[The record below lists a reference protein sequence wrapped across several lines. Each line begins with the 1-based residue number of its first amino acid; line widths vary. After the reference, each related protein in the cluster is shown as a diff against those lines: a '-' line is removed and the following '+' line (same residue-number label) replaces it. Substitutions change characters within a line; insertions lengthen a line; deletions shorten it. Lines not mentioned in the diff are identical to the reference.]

1 MQPDTETPR
10 AADADAAPHHSTSR
24 TGASWITDNAGLL
37 ATHLAVL
44 LFGLVGLFAKMVTLP
59 AIILVLGRTF
69 FSSAFLGAYLAFK
82 KQRFALKAS
91 GDYLLIAAAGVILAV
106 HWTSF
111 MQSIQVSTVAVGTL
125 TLATFP
131 LFSAVLEPILF
142 HEKMRVS
149 DIACALVMLAGVGFI
164 VDDFSLDGTMAQG
177 VLWGLLSAFTYALL
191 SLANRRFSSGYPASL
206 VSFYEQ
212 AIATVVLLPALFVFK
227 PALSAFDVGML
238 AVMGVVF
245 TAIAHTL
252 FISGLRTVKVRTA
265 GIITGLESV
274 YGVVAAMLFL
284 GEIPGIREI
293 IGGAIILAVA
303 LYSTLASTRSS

>member
-1 MQPDTETPR
+1 MLENE
-10 AADADAAPHHSTSR
+10 R
-24 TGASWITDNAGLL
+24 TNYQNPEASIEKDIHGWIAKNGGLV
-37 ATHLAVL
+37 ATHIAVL
-44 LFGLVGLFAKMVTLP
+44 LFGLVGLFAKVVALP

-69 FSSAFLGAYLAFK
+69 FSAAFLGAYLAVK
-82 KQRFALKAS
+82 RQKFALKTR
-91 GDYLLIAAAGVILAV
+91 GDYVLIVFAGIILAI

-131 LFSAVLEPILF
+131 LFSAVLEPLLF

-149 DIACALVMLAGVGFI
+149 DIACALVMLGGVACI
-164 VDDFSLDGTMAQG
+164 MDDFSLEGSMTQG

-191 SLANRRFSSGYPASL
+191 SLANRKFSSGYPASL

-212 AIATVVLLPALFVFK
+212 ATATVVLLPALFVLK
-227 PALSAFDVGML
+227 PSFTALDIGML
-238 AVMGVVF
+238 AIMGIVF

-252 FISGLRTVKVRTA
+252 FIGGLRTVKVRTA

-274 YGVVAAMLFL
+274 YGIVAALLFL

-293 IGGAIILAVA
+293 VGGAIILAVA
-303 LYSTLASTRSS
+303 LYSTLASTRSN

>member
-1 MQPDTETPR
+1 MLENE
-10 AADADAAPHHSTSR
+10 R
-24 TGASWITDNAGLL
+24 TNYQNPKASIEKDIHGWIAKNGGLV
-37 ATHLAVL
+37 ATHIAVL
-44 LFGLVGLFAKMVTLP
+44 LFGLVGLFAKVVALP

-69 FSSAFLGAYLAFK
+69 FSSAFLGAYLTVK
-82 KQRFALKAS
+82 RQKFALKTR
-91 GDYLLIAAAGVILAV
+91 GDYVLIVFAGIILAM

-131 LFSAVLEPILF
+131 LFSAVLEPLLF

-149 DIACALVMLAGVGFI
+149 DIACALVMLGGVACI
-164 VDDFSLDGTMAQG
+164 VDDFSLEGSMAQG

-191 SLANRRFSSGYPASL
+191 SLANRKFSSGYPASL

-212 AIATVVLLPALFVFK
+212 ATATVVLLPALFVFK
-227 PALSAFDVGML
+227 PSFTALDIGML
-238 AVMGVVF
+238 AIMGIVF

-252 FISGLRTVKVRTA
+252 FIGGLRTVKVRTA

-274 YGVVAAMLFL
+274 YGVVAALLFL
-284 GEIPGIREI
+284 GEIPGIREV
-293 IGGAIILAVA
+293 IGGTIILAVA
-303 LYSTLASTRSS
+303 LYSTLASTRSN

>member
-1 MQPDTETPR
+1 MLENE
-10 AADADAAPHHSTSR
+10 R
-24 TGASWITDNAGLL
+24 TNYQNPEASIEKDIHGWIAKNGGLV
-37 ATHLAVL
+37 ATHIAVL
-44 LFGLVGLFAKMVTLP
+44 LFGLVGLFAKVVALP

-69 FSSAFLGAYLAFK
+69 FSSAFLGAYLTVK
-82 KQRFALKAS
+82 RQKFALKTR
-91 GDYLLIAAAGVILAV
+91 GDYVLIVFAGIILAI

-111 MQSIQVSTVAVGTL
+111 MQSIQVSTVAGTL

-131 LFSAVLEPILF
+131 LFSAVLEPLLF

-149 DIACALVMLAGVGFI
+149 DIACALVMLGGVACI
-164 VDDFSLDGTMAQG
+164 VDDFSLEGSMAQG

-191 SLANRRFSSGYPASL
+191 SLANRKFSSGYPASL

-212 AIATVVLLPALFVFK
+212 ATATVVLLPALFVFK
-227 PALSAFDVGML
+227 PSFTALDIGML
-238 AVMGVVF
+238 AIMGIVF

-252 FISGLRTVKVRTA
+252 FIGGLRTVKVRTA

-274 YGVVAAMLFL
+274 YGVVAALLFL
-284 GEIPGIREI
+284 GEIPGIREV

-303 LYSTLASTRSS
+303 LYSTLASTRSN

>member
-1 MQPDTETPR
+1 MLENERTSCQGLKASIEK
-10 AADADAAPHHSTSR
+10 DAH
-24 TGASWITDNAGLL
+24 GWIAKNGGLV
-37 ATHLAVL
+37 ATHIAVL
-44 LFGLVGLFAKMVTLP
+44 LFGLVGLFAKVVALP

-69 FSSAFLGAYLAFK
+69 FSSAFLGAYLTVK
-82 KQRFALKAS
+82 RQKFALKTR
-91 GDYLLIAAAGVILAV
+91 GDYVLIVFAGIILAI

-131 LFSAVLEPILF
+131 LFSAVLEPLLF

-149 DIACALVMLAGVGFI
+149 DIACALVMLGGVACI
-164 VDDFSLDGTMAQG
+164 VDDFSLEGSMAQG

-191 SLANRRFSSGYPASL
+191 SLANRKFSSGYPASL

-212 AIATVVLLPALFVFK
+212 ATATVVLLPALFVFK
-227 PALSAFDVGML
+227 PSFTALDIGML
-238 AVMGVVF
+238 AIMGIVF

-252 FISGLRTVKVRTA
+252 FIGGLRTVKVRTA

-274 YGVVAAMLFL
+274 YGVVAALLFL
-284 GEIPGIREI
+284 GEIPGIREV
-293 IGGAIILAVA
+293 IGGAIILAIA
-303 LYSTLASTRSS
+303 LYSTLASTRSN

>member
-1 MQPDTETPR
+1 MLENERTSCQGSKASIEK
-10 AADADAAPHHSTSR
+10 DAH
-24 TGASWITDNAGLL
+24 GWIAKNGGLV
-37 ATHLAVL
+37 ATHIAVL
-44 LFGLVGLFAKMVTLP
+44 LFGLVGLFAKVVALP

-69 FSSAFLGAYLAFK
+69 FSSAFLGGYLAVK
-82 KQRFALKAS
+82 RQKFALKTR
-91 GDYLLIAAAGVILAV
+91 GDYVLIVFAGIILAI

-131 LFSAVLEPILF
+131 LFSAVLEPLLF

-149 DIACALVMLAGVGFI
+149 DIACALVMLGGVACI
-164 VDDFSLDGTMAQG
+164 VDDFSLEGSMAQG

-191 SLANRRFSSGYPASL
+191 SLANRKFSSGYPASL

-212 AIATVVLLPALFVFK
+212 ATATVVLLPALFVLK
-227 PALSAFDVGML
+227 PSFTALDIGML
-238 AVMGVVF
+238 AIMGIVF

-252 FISGLRTVKVRTA
+252 FIGGLRTVKVRTA

-274 YGVVAAMLFL
+274 YGVVAALLFL
-284 GEIPGIREI
+284 GEIPGIREV

-303 LYSTLASTRSS
+303 LYSTLASTRSN

>member
-1 MQPDTETPR
+1 MLENERTSCQGLKASIEK
-10 AADADAAPHHSTSR
+10 DAH
-24 TGASWITDNAGLL
+24 GWIAKNGGLV
-37 ATHLAVL
+37 ATHIAVL
-44 LFGLVGLFAKMVTLP
+44 LFGLVGLFAKVVALP

-69 FSSAFLGAYLAFK
+69 FSSAFLGAYHAVK
-82 KQRFALKAS
+82 RQKFALKTR
-91 GDYLLIAAAGVILAV
+91 GDYVLIVFAGIILAI

-131 LFSAVLEPILF
+131 LFSAVLEPLLF

-149 DIACALVMLAGVGFI
+149 DIACALVMLGGVACI
-164 VDDFSLDGTMAQG
+164 VDDFSLEGSMAQG

-191 SLANRRFSSGYPASL
+191 SLANRKFSSGYPASL

-212 AIATVVLLPALFVFK
+212 ATATAVLLPALFVLK
-227 PALSAFDVGML
+227 PSFTALDIGML
-238 AVMGVVF
+238 AIMGIVF

-252 FISGLRTVKVRTA
+252 FIGGLRTVKVRTA

-274 YGVVAAMLFL
+274 YGVVAALLFL
-284 GEIPGIREI
+284 GEIPGIREVV
-293 IGGAIILAVA
+293 GGAIMLAVA
-303 LYSTLASTRSS
+303 LYSTLASTRSD

>member
-1 MQPDTETPR
+1 MLENE
-10 AADADAAPHHSTSR
+10 R
-24 TGASWITDNAGLL
+24 TNYQNPKASIEKDIHGWIAKNGGLV
-37 ATHLAVL
+37 ATHIAVL
-44 LFGLVGLFAKMVTLP
+44 LFGLVGLFAKVVALP

-69 FSSAFLGAYLAFK
+69 FSSAFLGAYLTVK
-82 KQRFALKAS
+82 RQKFALKTR
-91 GDYLLIAAAGVILAV
+91 GDYVLIVFAGIILAM

-131 LFSAVLEPILF
+131 LFSAVLEPLLF
-142 HEKMRVS
+142 QEKMRLS
-149 DIACALVMLAGVGFI
+149 ELACALVPLGGAACI
-164 VDDFSLDGTMAQG
+164 VDDFSLEGSLAQG

-191 SLANRRFSSGYPASL
+191 SLANRKFSSGYPASL

-212 AIATVVLLPALFVFK
+212 ATATVVLLPALFVLK
-227 PALSAFDVGML
+227 PSFTALDIGML
-238 AVMGVVF
+238 AIMGIVF

-252 FISGLRTVKVRTA
+252 FIGGLRTVKVRTA

-274 YGVVAAMLFL
+274 YGIVAALLFL
-284 GEIPGIREI
+284 GEIPGIREV

-303 LYSTLASTRSS
+303 LYSTLASTRSN

>member
-1 MQPDTETPR
+1 MLENE
-10 AADADAAPHHSTSR
+10 R
-24 TGASWITDNAGLL
+24 TNYQNPKASIEKDIHGWIAKNGGLV
-37 ATHLAVL
+37 ATHIAVL
-44 LFGLVGLFAKMVTLP
+44 LFGLVGLFAKVVALP

-69 FSSAFLGAYLAFK
+69 FSSAFLGAYLTVK
-82 KQRFALKAS
+82 RQKFALKTR
-91 GDYLLIAAAGVILAV
+91 GDYVLIVFAGIILAM

-131 LFSAVLEPILF
+131 LFSAVLEPLLF

-149 DIACALVMLAGVGFI
+149 DIACALVMLGGVACI
-164 VDDFSLDGTMAQG
+164 VDDFSLEGPMAQG

-191 SLANRRFSSGYPASL
+191 SLANRKFSSGYPASL

-212 AIATVVLLPALFVFK
+212 ATATVVLLPALFVLK
-227 PALSAFDVGML
+227 PSFTALDIGML
-238 AVMGVVF
+238 AIMGIVF

-252 FISGLRTVKVRTA
+252 FIGGLRTVKVRTA

-274 YGVVAAMLFL
+274 YGIVAALLFL
-284 GEIPGIREI
+284 GEIPGIREV

-303 LYSTLASTRSS
+303 LYSTLASTRSN

>member
-1 MQPDTETPR
+1 MQPETETPR
-10 AADADAAPHHSTSR
+10 AADADAAPRHSTNR
-24 TGASWITDNAGLL
+24 TGASWMANNAGLL

-44 LFGLVGLFAKMVTLP
+44 LFGLVGLFAKVVALP

-69 FSSAFLGAYLAFK
+69 FSSAFLGAYLAFR
-82 KQRFALKAS
+82 KQRFALKTR
-91 GDYLLIAAAGVILAV
+91 GDYLLIAAAGIILAV

-149 DIACALVMLAGVGFI
+149 DIVCALIMLAGVGFI

-227 PALSAFDVGML
+227 PALSAFDIGML
-238 AVMGVVF
+238 AVMGIVF

-274 YGVVAAMLFL
+274 YGVAAAILFL

-293 IGGAIILAVA
+293 VGGAIILAVA

>member
-1 MQPDTETPR
+1 MLENERTSCQGLKASIEK
-10 AADADAAPHHSTSR
+10 DAH
-24 TGASWITDNAGLL
+24 GWIAKNGGLV
-37 ATHLAVL
+37 ATHIAVL
-44 LFGLVGLFAKMVTLP
+44 LFGLVGLFAKVVALP

-69 FSSAFLGAYLAFK
+69 FSSAFLGAYLAVK
-82 KQRFALKAS
+82 RQKFALKTR
-91 GDYLLIAAAGVILAV
+91 GDYVLVVFAGIILAI

-131 LFSAVLEPILF
+131 LFSAVLEPLLF

-149 DIACALVMLAGVGFI
+149 DIACALVMLGGVACI
-164 VDDFSLDGTMAQG
+164 VDDFSLEGSMAQG

-191 SLANRRFSSGYPASL
+191 SLANRKFSSGYPASL

-212 AIATVVLLPALFVFK
+212 ATATAVLLPALFVLK
-227 PALSAFDVGML
+227 PSFTALDIGML
-238 AVMGVVF
+238 AIMGIVF

-252 FISGLRTVKVRTA
+252 FIGGLRTVKVRTA

-274 YGVVAAMLFL
+274 YGVVAALLFI
-284 GEIPGIREI
+284 GEIPGIREVV
-293 IGGAIILAVA
+293 GGAIILAVA
-303 LYSTLASTRSS
+303 LYSTLASTRSN

>member
-1 MQPDTETPR
+1 MLENERTSCQGLKASIEK
-10 AADADAAPHHSTSR
+10 DAH
-24 TGASWITDNAGLL
+24 GWIAKNGGPV
-37 ATHLAVL
+37 ATHIAVL
-44 LFGLVGLFAKMVTLP
+44 LFGLVGLFAKVVALP

-69 FSSAFLGAYLAFK
+69 FSSAFLGAYLAVK
-82 KQRFALKAS
+82 RQKFALKTR
-91 GDYLLIAAAGVILAV
+91 GDYVLIVFAGIILAI

-131 LFSAVLEPILF
+131 LFSAVLEPLLF

-149 DIACALVMLAGVGFI
+149 DIACALVMLGGVACI
-164 VDDFSLDGTMAQG
+164 VDDFSLEGSMAQG

-191 SLANRRFSSGYPASL
+191 SLANRKFSSGYPASL

-212 AIATVVLLPALFVFK
+212 ATATAVLLPALFVLK
-227 PALSAFDVGML
+227 PSFTALDIGML
-238 AVMGVVF
+238 AIMGIVF

-252 FISGLRTVKVRTA
+252 FIGGLRTVKVRTA

-274 YGVVAAMLFL
+274 YGVVAALLFL
-284 GEIPGIREI
+284 GEIPGIREVV
-293 IGGAIILAVA
+293 GGAIILAVA
-303 LYSTLASTRSS
+303 LYSTLASTRSN

>member
-1 MQPDTETPR
+1 MPENERTNCQDPEASIEKDT
-10 AADADAAPHHSTSR
+10 H
-24 TGASWITDNAGLL
+24 GWIAKNGGLV
-37 ATHLAVL
+37 ATHIAVL
-44 LFGLVGLFAKMVTLP
+44 LFGLVGLFAKVVALP

-69 FSSAFLGAYLAFK
+69 FSSAFLGAYLTVK
-82 KQRFALKAS
+82 RQKFALKTR
-91 GDYLLIAAAGVILAV
+91 GDYVLIVFAGIILAI

-131 LFSAVLEPILF
+131 LFSAVLEPLLF

-149 DIACALVMLAGVGFI
+149 DIACTLVMLGGVACI
-164 VDDFSLDGTMAQG
+164 VDDFSLEGPMAQG

-191 SLANRRFSSGYPASL
+191 SLANRKFSSGYPASL

-212 AIATVVLLPALFVFK
+212 ATATVVLLPALFVFK
-227 PALSAFDVGML
+227 PSFTALDIGML
-238 AVMGVVF
+238 AIMGIVF

-252 FISGLRTVKVRTA
+252 FIGGLRTVKVRTA

-274 YGVVAAMLFL
+274 YGVVAALLFL
-284 GEIPGIREI
+284 GEIPGVREV
-293 IGGAIILAVA
+293 IGGAVILAVA
-303 LYSTLASTRSS
+303 LYSTLASTRSN

>member
-1 MQPDTETPR
+1 MLENE
-10 AADADAAPHHSTSR
+10 R
-24 TGASWITDNAGLL
+24 TNYQNPEASIEKDIHGWIAKNGGLV
-37 ATHLAVL
+37 ATHIAVL
-44 LFGLVGLFAKMVTLP
+44 LFGLVGLFAKVVALP

-69 FSSAFLGAYLAFK
+69 FSSAFLGAYLTVK
-82 KQRFALKAS
+82 RQKFALKTR
-91 GDYLLIAAAGVILAV
+91 GDYVLIVFAGIILAI

-131 LFSAVLEPILF
+131 LFSAVLEPLLF

-149 DIACALVMLAGVGFI
+149 DVACALVMLGGVACI
-164 VDDFSLDGTMAQG
+164 VDDFSLEGSMAQG
-177 VLWGLLSAFTYALL
+177 VLWGLFSAFTYALL
-191 SLANRRFSSGYPASL
+191 SLANRKFSSGYPASL

-212 AIATVVLLPALFVFK
+212 ATATVVLLPALFVFK
-227 PALSAFDVGML
+227 PSFTALDIGML
-238 AVMGVVF
+238 AIMGIVF

-252 FISGLRTVKVRTA
+252 FIGGLRTVKVRTA

-274 YGVVAAMLFL
+274 YGVVAALLFL
-284 GEIPGIREI
+284 GEIPGIREV

-303 LYSTLASTRSS
+303 LYSTLASTRSN

>member
-1 MQPDTETPR
+1 MLENE
-10 AADADAAPHHSTSR
+10 R
-24 TGASWITDNAGLL
+24 TNYQNPKASIEKDIHGWIAKNGGLV
-37 ATHLAVL
+37 ATHIAVL
-44 LFGLVGLFAKMVTLP
+44 LFGLVGLFAKVVALP

-69 FSSAFLGAYLAFK
+69 FSSAFLGAYLTVK
-82 KQRFALKAS
+82 RQKFALKTR
-91 GDYLLIAAAGVILAV
+91 GDYVLIVFAGIILAM

-131 LFSAVLEPILF
+131 LFSAVLEPLLF

-149 DIACALVMLAGVGFI
+149 DIACALVMLGGVACI
-164 VDDFSLDGTMAQG
+164 VDDFSLEGSMAQG

-191 SLANRRFSSGYPASL
+191 SLANRKFSSGYPASL

-212 AIATVVLLPALFVFK
+212 ATATVVLLPALFVLK
-227 PALSAFDVGML
+227 PSFTALDIGML
-238 AVMGVVF
+238 AIMGIVF

-252 FISGLRTVKVRTA
+252 FIGGLRTVKVRTA

-274 YGVVAAMLFL
+274 YGIVAALLFL
-284 GEIPGIREI
+284 GEIPGIREV

-303 LYSTLASTRSS
+303 LYSTLASTRSN

>member
-1 MQPDTETPR
+1 MLENE
-10 AADADAAPHHSTSR
+10 R
-24 TGASWITDNAGLL
+24 TNYQNPEASIEKDIHGRIAKNGGLV
-37 ATHLAVL
+37 ATHIAVL
-44 LFGLVGLFAKMVTLP
+44 LFGLVGLFAKVVALP

-69 FSSAFLGAYLAFK
+69 FSSAFLGAYLTVK
-82 KQRFALKAS
+82 RQKFALKTR
-91 GDYLLIAAAGVILAV
+91 GDYVLIVFAGIILAI

-131 LFSAVLEPILF
+131 LFSAVLEPLLF

-149 DIACALVMLAGVGFI
+149 DIACALVMLGGVACI
-164 VDDFSLDGTMAQG
+164 VDDFSLEGSMAQG

-191 SLANRRFSSGYPASL
+191 SLANRKFSSGYPASL

-212 AIATVVLLPALFVFK
+212 AAATVVLLPALFVFK
-227 PALSAFDVGML
+227 PSFTALDIGML
-238 AVMGVVF
+238 AIMGIVF

-252 FISGLRTVKVRTA
+252 FIGGLRTVKVRTA

-274 YGVVAAMLFL
+274 YGVVAALLFL
-284 GEIPGIREI
+284 GEIPGIREVV
-293 IGGAIILAVA
+293 GGAIILAVA
-303 LYSTLASTRSS
+303 LYSTLASTRSN

>member
-1 MQPDTETPR
+1 MLENE
-10 AADADAAPHHSTSR
+10 R
-24 TGASWITDNAGLL
+24 TNYQNPKASIEKDIHGWIAKNGGLV
-37 ATHLAVL
+37 ATHIAVL
-44 LFGLVGLFAKMVTLP
+44 LFGLVGLFAKVVALP

-69 FSSAFLGAYLAFK
+69 FSSAFLGAYLTVK
-82 KQRFALKAS
+82 RQKFALKTR
-91 GDYLLIAAAGVILAV
+91 GDYVLIVFAGIILAI

-131 LFSAVLEPILF
+131 LFSAVLEPLLF

-149 DIACALVMLAGVGFI
+149 DIACALVMLGGVACI
-164 VDDFSLDGTMAQG
+164 VDDFSLEGPMAQG

-191 SLANRRFSSGYPASL
+191 SLANRKFSSGYPASL

-212 AIATVVLLPALFVFK
+212 ATATVVLLPALFVLK
-227 PALSAFDVGML
+227 PSFTALDIGML
-238 AVMGVVF
+238 AIMGIVF

-252 FISGLRTVKVRTA
+252 FIGGLRTVKVRTA

-274 YGVVAAMLFL
+274 YGIVAALLFL
-284 GEIPGIREI
+284 GEIPGIREV

-303 LYSTLASTRSS
+303 LYSTLASTRSN

>member
-1 MQPDTETPR
+1 MLENE
-10 AADADAAPHHSTSR
+10 R
-24 TGASWITDNAGLL
+24 TNYQNPKASIEKDIHGWIAKNGGLV
-37 ATHLAVL
+37 ATHIAVL
-44 LFGLVGLFAKMVTLP
+44 LFGLVGLFAKVVALP

-69 FSSAFLGAYLAFK
+69 FSSAFLGAYLTVK
-82 KQRFALKAS
+82 RQKFALKTR
-91 GDYLLIAAAGVILAV
+91 GDYVLIVFAGIILAM

-131 LFSAVLEPILF
+131 LFSAVLEPLLF
-142 HEKMRVS
+142 HEKMRIS
-149 DIACALVMLAGVGFI
+149 DIACALVMLGGVACI
-164 VDDFSLDGTMAQG
+164 VDDFSLEGPMAQG

-191 SLANRRFSSGYPASL
+191 SLANRKFSSGYPASL

-212 AIATVVLLPALFVFK
+212 ATATVVLLPALFVLK
-227 PALSAFDVGML
+227 PSFTALDIGML
-238 AVMGVVF
+238 AIMGIVF

-252 FISGLRTVKVRTA
+252 FIGGLRTVKVRTA

-274 YGVVAAMLFL
+274 YGVVAALLFL
-284 GEIPGIREI
+284 GEIPGIREV

-303 LYSTLASTRSS
+303 LYSTLASTRSN

>member
-1 MQPDTETPR
+1 MESHREPSSVMKEKRTDALR
-10 AADADAAPHHSTSR
+10 ANDD
-24 TGASWITDNAGLL
+24 SWIARNGGLV
-37 ATHLAVL
+37 ATHIAVL
-44 LFGLVGLFAKMVTLP
+44 LFGLVGLFAKVVALP

-69 FSSAFLGAYLAFK
+69 FSSAFLGAYLAVK
-82 KQRFALKAS
+82 RQRFALATRS
-91 GDYLLIAAAGVILAV
+91 DYVLIVAAGIILAI

-131 LFSAVLEPILF
+131 LFSAVLEPLLF
-142 HEKMRVS
+142 HEKMRFS
-149 DIACALVMLAGVGFI
+149 DIVCALVMLGGVACI
-164 VDDFSLDGTMAQG
+164 IDDFSFDGTMTQG

-212 AIATVVLLPALFVFK
+212 ATATVVLLPALFVLK
-227 PALSAFDVGML
+227 PAFSAFDIGML
-238 AVMGVVF
+238 AVMGIVF

-252 FISGLRTVKVRTA
+252 FIGGLRTVKVRTA

-274 YGVVAAMLFL
+274 YGVVAALLFL
-284 GEIPGIREI
+284 GEVPGVRELV
-293 IGGAIILAVA
+293 GGGIILAVA
-303 LYSTLASTRSS
+303 LYSTLASTRSN

>member
-1 MQPDTETPR
+1 MLENERTSCQGLKASIEK
-10 AADADAAPHHSTSR
+10 DAH
-24 TGASWITDNAGLL
+24 GWIAKNGGLV
-37 ATHLAVL
+37 ATHIAVL
-44 LFGLVGLFAKMVTLP
+44 LFGLVGLFAKVVALP

-69 FSSAFLGAYLAFK
+69 FSSAFLGAYLTVK
-82 KQRFALKAS
+82 RQKFALKTR
-91 GDYLLIAAAGVILAV
+91 GDYVLIVFAGIILAI

-131 LFSAVLEPILF
+131 LFSAVLEPLLF

-149 DIACALVMLAGVGFI
+149 DIACALVMLGGVACI
-164 VDDFSLDGTMAQG
+164 VDDFSLEGSMAQG

-191 SLANRRFSSGYPASL
+191 SLANRKFSSGYPASL

-212 AIATVVLLPALFVFK
+212 ATATVVLLPALFVFK
-227 PALSAFDVGML
+227 PSFTALDIGML
-238 AVMGVVF
+238 AIMGIVF

-252 FISGLRTVKVRTA
+252 FIGGLRTVKVRTA

-274 YGVVAAMLFL
+274 YGVVAALLFL
-284 GEIPGIREI
+284 GEIPGIREV

-303 LYSTLASTRSS
+303 LYSTLASTRSN

>member
-1 MQPDTETPR
+1 MLENERTSCQGLKASIEK
-10 AADADAAPHHSTSR
+10 DAH
-24 TGASWITDNAGLL
+24 GWIAKNGGLV
-37 ATHLAVL
+37 ATHIAVL
-44 LFGLVGLFAKMVTLP
+44 LFGLVGLFAKVVALP

-69 FSSAFLGAYLAFK
+69 FSSAFLGAYLAVK
-82 KQRFALKAS
+82 RQKFALKTR
-91 GDYLLIAAAGVILAV
+91 GDYVLIVFAGIILAI

-131 LFSAVLEPILF
+131 LFSAVLEPLLF

-149 DIACALVMLAGVGFI
+149 DIACALVMLGGVACI
-164 VDDFSLDGTMAQG
+164 VDDFSLEGSMAQG

-191 SLANRRFSSGYPASL
+191 SLANRKFSSGYPASL

-212 AIATVVLLPALFVFK
+212 ATATAVLLPALFVLK
-227 PALSAFDVGML
+227 PSFTALDIGML
-238 AVMGVVF
+238 AIMGIVF

-252 FISGLRTVKVRTA
+252 FIGGLRTVKVRTA

-274 YGVVAAMLFL
+274 YGVVAALLFL
-284 GEIPGIREI
+284 GEIPGIREVV
-293 IGGAIILAVA
+293 GGAIILAVA
-303 LYSTLASTRSS
+303 LYSTLASTRSN

>member
-1 MQPDTETPR
+1 MLENE
-10 AADADAAPHHSTSR
+10 R
-24 TGASWITDNAGLL
+24 TNYQNPKASIEKDIHGWIAKNGGLV
-37 ATHLAVL
+37 ATHIAVL
-44 LFGLVGLFAKMVTLP
+44 LFGLVGLFAKVVALP

-69 FSSAFLGAYLAFK
+69 FSSAFLGAYLTVK
-82 KQRFALKAS
+82 RQKFALKTR
-91 GDYLLIAAAGVILAV
+91 GDYVLIVFAGIILAM

-131 LFSAVLEPILF
+131 LFSAVLEPLLF

-149 DIACALVMLAGVGFI
+149 DIACALVMLGGVACI
-164 VDDFSLDGTMAQG
+164 VDDFSLEGPMAQG

-191 SLANRRFSSGYPASL
+191 SLANRKFSSGYPASL

-212 AIATVVLLPALFVFK
+212 ATATVVLLPALFVLK
-227 PALSAFDVGML
+227 PSFTALDIGML
-238 AVMGVVF
+238 AIMGIVF

-252 FISGLRTVKVRTA
+252 FIGGLRTVKVRTA

-274 YGVVAAMLFL
+274 YGIVAALLFL
-284 GEIPGIREI
+284 GEIPSIREV

-303 LYSTLASTRSS
+303 LYSTLASTRSN

>member
-1 MQPDTETPR
+1 MFENERTSCQGLKASIEK
-10 AADADAAPHHSTSR
+10 DAH
-24 TGASWITDNAGLL
+24 GWIAKNGGLV
-37 ATHLAVL
+37 ATHIAVL
-44 LFGLVGLFAKMVTLP
+44 LFGLVGLFAKVVALP

-69 FSSAFLGAYLAFK
+69 FSSAFLGAYLAVK
-82 KQRFALKAS
+82 RQKFALKTR
-91 GDYLLIAAAGVILAV
+91 GDYVLIVFAGIILAI

-131 LFSAVLEPILF
+131 LFSAVLEPLLF

-149 DIACALVMLAGVGFI
+149 DIACALVMLGGVACI
-164 VDDFSLDGTMAQG
+164 VDDFSLEGSMAQG

-191 SLANRRFSSGYPASL
+191 SLANRKFSSGYPASL

-212 AIATVVLLPALFVFK
+212 ATATAVLLPALFVLK
-227 PALSAFDVGML
+227 PSFTALDIGML
-238 AVMGVVF
+238 AIMGIVF

-252 FISGLRTVKVRTA
+252 FIGGLRTVKVRTA

-274 YGVVAAMLFL
+274 YGVVAALLFL
-284 GEIPGIREI
+284 GEIPGIREVV
-293 IGGAIILAVA
+293 GGAIILAVA
-303 LYSTLASTRSS
+303 LYSTLASTRSN

>member
-1 MQPDTETPR
+1 MLENE
-10 AADADAAPHHSTSR
+10 R
-24 TGASWITDNAGLL
+24 TNYQNPKASIEKDIHGWIAKNGGLV
-37 ATHLAVL
+37 ATHIAVL
-44 LFGLVGLFAKMVTLP
+44 LFGLVGLFAKVVALP
-59 AIILVLGRTF
+59 AFILVLGRTF
-69 FSSAFLGAYLAFK
+69 FSSASLAAYLTVK
-82 KQRFALKAS
+82 RQKFALKTR
-91 GDYLLIAAAGVILAV
+91 GDYVLIVFAGIILAM

-131 LFSAVLEPILF
+131 LFSAVLEPLLF

-149 DIACALVMLAGVGFI
+149 DIACALVMLGGVACI
-164 VDDFSLDGTMAQG
+164 VDDFSLEGPMAQG

-191 SLANRRFSSGYPASL
+191 SLANRKFSSGYPASL

-212 AIATVVLLPALFVFK
+212 ATATVVLLPALFVLK
-227 PALSAFDVGML
+227 PSFTALDIGML
-238 AVMGVVF
+238 AIMGIVF

-252 FISGLRTVKVRTA
+252 FIGGLRTVKVRTA

-274 YGVVAAMLFL
+274 YGVVAALLFL
-284 GEIPGIREI
+284 GEIPGIREV

-303 LYSTLASTRSS
+303 LYSTLASTRSN

>member
-1 MQPDTETPR
+1 MLENE
-10 AADADAAPHHSTSR
+10 R
-24 TGASWITDNAGLL
+24 TNYQNPKASIEKDIHGWIAKNGGLV
-37 ATHLAVL
+37 ATHIAVL
-44 LFGLVGLFAKMVTLP
+44 LFGLVGLFAKVVALP

-69 FSSAFLGAYLAFK
+69 FSSAFLGAYLTVK
-82 KQRFALKAS
+82 RQKFALKTR
-91 GDYLLIAAAGVILAV
+91 GDYVLIVFAGIILAI

-131 LFSAVLEPILF
+131 LFSAVLEPLLF

-149 DIACALVMLAGVGFI
+149 DIACALVMLGGVACI
-164 VDDFSLDGTMAQG
+164 VDDFSLEGSMTQG

-191 SLANRRFSSGYPASL
+191 SLANRKFSSGYPASL

-212 AIATVVLLPALFVFK
+212 ATATVVLLPALFVLK
-227 PALSAFDVGML
+227 PSFTALDIGML
-238 AVMGVVF
+238 AIMGIVF

-252 FISGLRTVKVRTA
+252 FIGGLRTVKVRTA

-274 YGVVAAMLFL
+274 YGVVAALLFL
-284 GEIPGIREI
+284 GEIPGIREV

-303 LYSTLASTRSS
+303 LYSTLASTRSN

>member
-1 MQPDTETPR
+1 MLENE
-10 AADADAAPHHSTSR
+10 R
-24 TGASWITDNAGLL
+24 TNYQNPKASIEKDIHGWIAKNGGLV
-37 ATHLAVL
+37 ATHIAVL
-44 LFGLVGLFAKMVTLP
+44 LFGLVGLFAKVVALP

-69 FSSAFLGAYLAFK
+69 FSSAFLGAYLTVK
-82 KQRFALKAS
+82 RQKFALKTR
-91 GDYLLIAAAGVILAV
+91 GDYVLIVFAGIILAM

-131 LFSAVLEPILF
+131 LFSAVLEPLLF

-149 DIACALVMLAGVGFI
+149 DIACALVMLGGVACI
-164 VDDFSLDGTMAQG
+164 VDDFSLEGSMTQG

-191 SLANRRFSSGYPASL
+191 SLANRKFSSGYPASL

-212 AIATVVLLPALFVFK
+212 ATATVVLLPALFVLK
-227 PALSAFDVGML
+227 PSFTALDIGML
-238 AVMGVVF
+238 AIMGIVF

-252 FISGLRTVKVRTA
+252 FIGGLRTVKVRTA

-274 YGVVAAMLFL
+274 YGIVAALLFL
-284 GEIPGIREI
+284 GEIPGIREV

-303 LYSTLASTRSS
+303 LYSTLASTRSN

>member
-1 MQPDTETPR
+1 MLENE
-10 AADADAAPHHSTSR
+10 R
-24 TGASWITDNAGLL
+24 TNYQNPKASIEKDIHGWIAKNGGLV
-37 ATHLAVL
+37 ATHIAVL
-44 LFGLVGLFAKMVTLP
+44 LFGLVGLFAKVAALP

-69 FSSAFLGAYLAFK
+69 FSSAFLGAYLTVK
-82 KQRFALKAS
+82 RQKFALKTR
-91 GDYLLIAAAGVILAV
+91 GDYVLIVFAGIILAM

-131 LFSAVLEPILF
+131 LFSAVLEPLLF

-149 DIACALVMLAGVGFI
+149 DIACALVMLGGVACI
-164 VDDFSLDGTMAQG
+164 VDDFSLEGPMAQG

-191 SLANRRFSSGYPASL
+191 SLANRKFSSGYPASL

-212 AIATVVLLPALFVFK
+212 ATATVVLLPALFVLK
-227 PALSAFDVGML
+227 PSFTALDIGML
-238 AVMGVVF
+238 AIMGIVF

-252 FISGLRTVKVRTA
+252 FIGGLRTVKVRTA

-274 YGVVAAMLFL
+274 YGIVAALLFL
-284 GEIPGIREI
+284 GEIPGIREV

-303 LYSTLASTRSS
+303 LYSTLASTRSN

>member
-1 MQPDTETPR
+1 MSLEEECAQR
-10 AADADAAPHHSTSR
+10 QQSHAPQEKRMHAWLSNN
-24 TGASWITDNAGLL
+24 GGLV
-37 ATHLAVL
+37 ATHVAVL
-44 LFGLVGLFAKMVTLP
+44 LFGLVGLFAKVVALP

-69 FSSAFLGAYLAFK
+69 FSSAFLGIYLAVRRQKFTLET
-82 KQRFALKAS
+82 R
-91 GDYLLIAAAGVILAV
+91 GDYALIVFAGIILAV

-131 LFSAVLEPILF
+131 LFSAVLEPLLF

-149 DIACALVMLAGVGFI
+149 DILCALAMLGGVTCI
-164 VDDFSLDGTMAQG
+164 VDDFSLEGSMAQG

-191 SLANRRFSSGYPASL
+191 SLANRKFSSGYPASL

-212 AIATVVLLPALFVFK
+212 ATATVVLLPALFVLK
-227 PALSAFDVGML
+227 PTFTVLDVGML
-238 AVMGVVF
+238 AIMGVVF

-252 FISGLRTVKVRTA
+252 FIGGLRTVKVRTA

-274 YGVVAAMLFL
+274 YGVVAALLFL
-284 GEIPGIREI
+284 GEIPGIREVV
-293 IGGAIILAVA
+293 GGTIILAVA
-303 LYSTLASTRSS
+303 LYSTLASTRSN